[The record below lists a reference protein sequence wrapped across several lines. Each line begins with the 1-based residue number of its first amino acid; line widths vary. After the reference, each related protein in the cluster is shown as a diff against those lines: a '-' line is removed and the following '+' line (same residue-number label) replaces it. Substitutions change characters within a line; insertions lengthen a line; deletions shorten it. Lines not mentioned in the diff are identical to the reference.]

1 MVALPGTGG
10 EPIRSLGSVAG
21 CVLNGPRDLG
31 LETAWVGHRIHF
43 RKSVGSTS
51 AVLRALAG

>member
-1 MVALPGTGG
+1 MLALPDTGG
-10 EPIRSLGSVAG
+10 GPLGSLGSVAG

-43 RKSVGSTS
+43 RKSVDSTN
-51 AVLRALAG
+51 AVLRSLAG